1 MLNTKTTLK
10 FNTDVTLNK
19 HTLWNIDGDR
29 RGDVIRC
36 LYGALWVTQEGD
48 LKDYIL
54 DAGEDF
60 WVTRSGTVIVQ
71 ALDNSKF
78 QYSLNE
84 VENHIEINQQPF
96 HNIHRTQI
104 SQRLR

>member
-1 MLNTKTTLK
+1 MLNTKATLK

-19 HTLWNIDGDR
+19 HKLWNIDGDR

-36 LYGALWVTQEGD
+36 LYGTLWITQEGD

-54 DAGEDF
+54 DAGQEF

-71 ALDNSKF
+71 ALDDSKF
-78 QYSLNE
+78 QFSLNQA
-84 VENHIEINQQPF
+84 ENHIEINQQPF
-96 HNIHRTQI
+96 HHTHRTRV
-104 SQRLR
+104 SQRVR

>member
-1 MLNTKTTLK
+1 MLNTKTTIK

-19 HTLWNIDGDR
+19 HNLWNIDGDR
-29 RGDVIRC
+29 RGDVIHC
-36 LYGALWVTQEGD
+36 SYGTLWITQEGD

-54 DAGEDF
+54 DAGQDF

-71 ALDNSKF
+71 ALDDSKF

-84 VENHIEINQQPF
+84 IENHIEINQQPL
-96 HNIHRTQI
+96 HNTHRTGM
-104 SQRLR
+104 SQRVR

>member
-1 MLNTKTTLK
+1 MINTKATIK

-19 HTLWNIDGDR
+19 HRIWNIDGDR

-36 LYGALWVTQEGD
+36 LFGALWVTQDGD
-48 LKDYIL
+48 MKDYVL
-54 DAGEDF
+54 EAGQEF

-71 ALDNSKF
+71 ALQDGKF

-84 VENHIEINQQPF
+84 LQHHVEINQQPF
-96 HNIHRTQI
+96 HHTHR
-104 SQRLR
+104 SAANQRVR

>member
-10 FNTDVTLNK
+10 FNTDVTLKK
-19 HTLWNIDGDR
+19 HNLWNIDGDR
-29 RGDVIRC
+29 RGDVIHC
-36 LYGALWVTQEGD
+36 LFGTLWLTQEGD

-54 DAGEDF
+54 DAGQEF

-71 ALDNSKF
+71 ALDDSKF
-78 QYSLNE
+78 QFSLNQ

-96 HNIHRTQI
+96 HHTHRTRV
-104 SQRLR
+104 SQRVR